1 MTSSAQQAPTIVT
14 PADPGWDDAR
24 QAWNLAVD
32 QHPDVV
38 ALPESAADVVAAVD
52 FARRHGLRVTV
63 QGTGHNARPRRSL
76 AGTLLINTRGMRQ
89 LSVYPTDR
97 IARAQAGVVWQE
109 VADAAAKHGLAG
121 LAGSAPDV
129 GVVGYTLGG
138 GMSWLG
144 RTYGLSANNVAAFE
158 AVTADGRL
166 VRADAV
172 TEPDLF
178 WALRGGG
185 GSFAVVTAVEL
196 RLFPVTE
203 VYAGLLFWPADAGS
217 RVLHAW
223 RELTHSPLPDAF
235 TTTAR
240 YLNFPP
246 LPEFPQHLAGRSF
259 VAVDAIHLGPP
270 GDADR
275 LLAPLRALTPAID
288 TVQTVPAAAL
298 GHLHMDPAGPVPA
311 VADGFTLA
319 DLTPRAVDEIVR
331 VGGPDAASPL
341 QFVELR
347 HLGGE
352 MSRPRPGNGALAA
365 IAAPYLL
372 LAGGTTP
379 DQHTTA
385 AITAQLDI
393 VKSALSPWSAQHS
406 YLNQAKSKVDPGRFW
421 TPPVYDRLRRIKA
434 AVDPTNRIRA
444 SHPVPPADQR
454 DLPPTTGDQRRSL
467 LAPELAGALGAPKG
481 SP

>member
-1 MTSSAQQAPTIVT
+1 
-14 PADPGWDDAR
+14 
-24 QAWNLAVD
+24 VD
-32 QHPDVV
+32 QHPAAV

-52 FARRHGLRVTV
+52 FARQHRLRVAA
-63 QGTGHNARPRRSL
+63 QGTGHNAAPLGSL
-76 AGTLLINTRGMRQ
+76 ADTLLINTRAMRQ
-89 LSVYPTDR
+89 LRVYPAER

-144 RTYGLSANNVAAFE
+144 RTYGLSANNVQAFE

-166 VRADAV
+166 VRADAGS
-172 TEPDLF
+172 EPDLF

-203 VYAGLLFWPADAGS
+203 VYAGLLFWPADAGA
-217 RVLHAW
+217 RVLHTW
-223 RELTHSPLPDAF
+223 RELTHRRLPDEF

-240 YLNFPP
+240 YLSFPSV
-246 LPEFPQHLAGRSF
+246 PEIPKRLAGGSF
-259 VAVDAIHLGPP
+259 VVVDAIHLGEPAD
-270 GDADR
+270 GDR
-275 LLAPLRALTPAID
+275 LLAPLRALAPVID
-288 TVQTVPAAAL
+288 TVQTIPAAAL
-298 GHLHMDPAGPVPA
+298 GHLHMDPEGPVPA
-311 VADGFTLA
+311 VADGYTLA

-341 QFVELR
+341 QVVELR

-352 MSRPRPGNGALAA
+352 MSRARPGNGALAA
-365 IAAPYLL
+365 VAAPYLL
-372 LAGGTTP
+372 FAVGMAP
-379 DQHTTA
+379 DQQSKA
-385 AITAQLDI
+385 AVAAHIDI
-393 VKSALSPWSAQHS
+393 VKSALSPWAADHT
-406 YLNQAKSKVDPGRFW
+406 YLNLTETKADPGRFW
-421 TPPVYDRLRRIKA
+421 IPPAYDRLRRIKA

-444 SHPVPPADQR
+444 NHPVPPADHP
-454 DLPPTTGDQRRSL
+454 DG
-467 LAPELAGALGAPKG
+467 GAR
-481 SP
+481 